1 MKSTDRTILIIIG
14 LVGLIAAF
22 WFLLLAP
29 KRQEAS
35 QLEDDVAAMQAEV
48 AEAEEAAVTGEAA
61 KKGFSKNY
69 RELVSLGKAV
79 PKDADTS
86 SLLVELQV
94 LANRAKIDFR
104 GIELDETAAGAVA
117 APAAATAPA
126 PAPAGESAT
135 PAAEGTTT
143 AGAVPTEA
151 TAALLPIGATV
162 GTAGL
167 PVMPY
172 AMEFQGG
179 FFQIADFFGE
189 LDKLVDS
196 DAKSTAVNGRLLTID
211 GFSFTAGA
219 AGFPSLEANLEVSSY
234 LTPADQGI
242 TAGATP
248 TGPAPVTTTPA
259 STGTAAAPAPAATAT
274 APTP

>member
-1 MKSTDRTILIIIG
+1 
-14 LVGLIAAF
+14 
-22 WFLLLAP
+22 
-29 KRQEAS
+29 
-35 QLEDDVAAMQAEV
+35 
-48 AEAEEAAVTGEAA
+48 
-61 KKGFSKNY
+61 
-69 RELVSLGKAV
+69 
-79 PKDADTS
+79 
-86 SLLVELQV
+86 
-94 LANRAKIDFR
+94 
-104 GIELDETAAGAVA
+104 
-117 APAAATAPA
+117 
-126 PAPAGESAT
+126 
-135 PAAEGTTT
+135 
-143 AGAVPTEA
+143 
-151 TAALLPIGATV
+151 
-162 GTAGL
+162 
-167 PVMPY
+167 MPY

-248 TGPAPVTTTPA
+248 TGPAPATTTPA
-259 STGTAAAPAPAATAT
+259 STDTAAAPAPAATAT